1 MFNLIS
7 GNWAGH
13 PLDSYQTMLNYI
25 RTTTSTTGFSCQTDL
40 NTTVYETGITAPL
53 EALAQ
58 LCLRP
63 HRRFPKWNYTLYPRL
78 NNYGN

>member
-53 EALAQ
+53 EAEEQ

-63 HRRFPKWNYTLYPRL
+63 HRRFPKWNYTLYPRP